1 MSMWTITLLVAYF
14 IVVFFNLVFNFSWLT
29 GLYLLI
35 TLAIIMLP
43 AGLLLIIG
51 KLLPEKY
58 FNENRRE
65 FKIGRFKEWVCNLTS
80 VKSWKDSI
88 PVGNKVLD
96 SMSNP
101 KDEDFLN
108 EYIIQSCF
116 AEWLHTWICYWS
128 IVGSIIVLLINKS
141 LFLPMALPIA
151 IIFIY
156 QNITST
162 IIQWFVRPRMI
173 RYRELLLKR
182 KQRQK
187 EDNLD

>member
-14 IVVFFNLVFNFSWLT
+14 IVVFLNLMFNFSWLT
-29 GLYLLI
+29 SLYLLI

-51 KLLPEKY
+51 KLIPKKY

-65 FKIGRFKEWVCNLTS
+65 FKIGRFKEWVCNLTN

-96 SMSNP
+96 SMQNS
-101 KDEDFLN
+101 KDENFLN
-108 EYIIQSCF
+108 EYISQSCF
-116 AEWLHTWICYWS
+116 AEWLHTGICYWS

-141 LFLPMALPIA
+141 LFLPMALPIV

-187 EDNLD
+187 EDILD